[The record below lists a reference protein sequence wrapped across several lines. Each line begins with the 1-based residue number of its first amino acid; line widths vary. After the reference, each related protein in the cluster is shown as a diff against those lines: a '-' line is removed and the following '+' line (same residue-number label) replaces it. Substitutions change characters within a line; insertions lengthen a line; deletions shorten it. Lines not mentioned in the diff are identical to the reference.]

1 MEGTNTYDSAEDFG
15 KIRGMSFE
23 SPSQSLRRRI
33 LSVDDYEDEDYAAGE
48 PGVALP
54 ETPR

>member
-1 MEGTNTYDSAEDFG
+1 MEGTNTYDSAEDF
-15 KIRGMSFE
+15 E
-23 SPSQSLRRRI
+23 SPSQSLRRRT
-33 LSVDDYEDEDYAAGE
+33 LSVDDYEEDEYDDGE

>member
-23 SPSQSLRRRI
+23 SPSQSLRRRT
-33 LSVDDYEDEDYAAGE
+33 LSVDDYEEDEYDDGE